1 MPWSAS
7 YSADADA
14 VMTTY
19 AGVIP
24 PDLLAEAVKGTMALG
39 LEKGTSR
46 FLADCTALEGGHSI
60 VDLYFISQLLE
71 DAGISRSF
79 REAIVLPQLQSAAAE
94 VRFWENHLLEP
105 RHGRAGVQDHA
116 RGPGLARRTP
126 VGILLSG

>member
-60 VDLYFISQLLE
+60 VDLYFIGQLLE

-94 VRFWENHLLEP
+94 VRFWETTCWN
-105 RHGRAGVQDHA
+105 
-116 RGPGLARRTP
+116 RGMDVRVFKTMAEALAWLGERR
-126 VGILLSG
+126 